1 MDGWMHGWMDGCM
14 HVYMDGW
21 VGRYNGC
28 MHGYMNGLSM
38 SSYFF
43 LLSET
48 LKS

>member
-48 LKS
+48 L

>member
-1 MDGWMHGWMDGCM
+1 MDGWMYGWMDACM

-38 SSYFF
+38 YSYFF

-48 LKS
+48 L